1 MTEPKVNEEGRRS
14 WRPEP
19 RGDQDVGNHAEVPAM
34 RYEDAASQGKDV
46 ENRELGRQ
54 LIATF
59 AAYKPGDRFV
69 LQWRMFPNADSPM
82 STKTVAAVVA
92 VAADSRHRHGAPL
105 VSGDV
110 GRS

>member
-1 MTEPKVNEEGRRS
+1 MLS
-14 WRPEP
+14 WCPEP

-69 LQWRMFPNADSPM
+69 LQWRMFPNAN
-82 STKTVAAVVA
+82 ST
-92 VAADSRHRHGAPL
+92 DEHQDGCGCSCGC
-105 VSGDV
+105 G
-110 GRS
+110 